1 MNLIDT
7 IDTRNAN
14 LLHRLL
20 LDALDDALPLLTANS
35 QTIGNIEDR
44 TYFILGDDRIQFSL
58 INLEALGILNLLN
71 AHIESHH
78 QVLRRLELLD
88 IELLLQ
94 FILLDELLEELRSE
108 LIRLYTHEGVDAL
121 LDDVDGEFAHL
132 AHLFVEGH
140 LLEPLL
146 NLLFHLLIAWN
157 CRLLLSRC
165 RQQRGC

>member
-71 AHIESHH
+71 AHIETHH
-78 QVLRRLELLD
+78 HLLRRLEFLHV
-88 IELLLQ
+88 ELLL
-94 FILLDELLEELRSE
+94 
-108 LIRLYTHEGVDAL
+108 
-121 LDDVDGEFAHL
+121 
-132 AHLFVEGH
+132 
-140 LLEPLL
+140 
-146 NLLFHLLIAWN
+146 
-157 CRLLLSRC
+157 
-165 RQQRGC
+165 